1 MTSVITSLLLALVA
15 FAHSGGHGAKIE
27 GKGPGGGRLAP
38 VILAV
43 DAEKGSAAATQAV
56 VEWFLEG
63 NKLRVVFWDKERKNA
78 LPVKAKNKW
87 IVLGKA
93 LPKPE
98 VVSAGLEL
106 ESATL
111 KKADS
116 VEVIVPALGPKGE
129 KHVALIDLK

>member
-1 MTSVITSLLLALVA
+1 MAL
-15 FAHSGGHGAKIE
+15 AHSGGHGAKIE

-43 DAEKGSAAATQAV
+43 DAEKGASAEAQAV
-56 VEWFLEG
+56 VEWFREG
-63 NKLRVVFWDKERKNA
+63 EKLRVVFWDKNRKER
-78 LPVKAKNKW
+78 LPVKAVKNKW
-87 IVLGKA
+87 ILLGKE

-98 VVSAGLEL
+98 VLSAGLEL
-106 ESATL
+106 ESVSL

-129 KHVALIDLK
+129 KHVALIELK